1 MSTYTYD
8 QHRCLACAASE
19 GGSPLCFAL
28 VGLEDGEF
36 AGHDGGAL
44 DVGLDECSV
53 GGDALAV
60 CELLDLCQD
69 EGGVVFARDACS
81 IGLSQGFFDD
91 EVHFGLGDSG
101 FDGDGVGKDETRLN
115 LEGMLCVW
123 GVSAMG

>member
-81 IGLSQGFFDD
+81 IGLSQG
-91 EVHFGLGDSG
+91 
-101 FDGDGVGKDETRLN
+101 DGDGVGKDETRLN